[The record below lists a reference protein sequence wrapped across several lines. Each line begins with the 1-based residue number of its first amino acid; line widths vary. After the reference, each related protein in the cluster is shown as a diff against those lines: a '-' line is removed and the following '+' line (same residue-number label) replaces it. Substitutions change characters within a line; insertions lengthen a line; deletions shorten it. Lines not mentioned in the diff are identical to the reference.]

1 MSLAHSANCCMAML
15 ETQFLWSLNKN
26 KGNLMGS
33 NQTIALTDKL
43 VRQEDVLASIVE
55 GELVM
60 MNIQSDSFYG
70 ANAVGTRIWELL
82 EQPLTVAQLCSL
94 LQEEF
99 DVDAQTCQQDV
110 LPFIQKIIDE
120 KLVRIIAE

>member
-1 MSLAHSANCCMAML
+1 
-15 ETQFLWSLNKN
+15 
-26 KGNLMGS
+26 MGS
-33 NQTIALTDKL
+33 NQTVALTDKL

-99 DVDAQTCQQDV
+99 DVDDQTCQQDV

-120 KLVRIIAE
+120 KLVRIIEE